1 MVKKSVQMYN
11 FYTLKIRIARRTASS
26 HSLIIYLFSSCLGT
40 WLIFL
45 VAASSMF
52 TSTRCYL
59 ACFCHHSPRCF
70 VFAVALHVYMPDYED
85 VFVICVVPV
94 GLFLPCLMFSVVRD
108 RTIRQCHNRPVHH
121 SSSGNRFSSRC
132 SGSCSGRVSL
142 SHDHKPNFL
151 RIPHDFDGRPQIR
164 ASQAVPSFETEGLGN
179 SAC

>member
-40 WLIFL
+40 WLILL

-59 ACFCHHSPRCF
+59 ECFCHNSPRCF

-85 VFVICVVPV
+85 VFVICVDPI
-94 GLFLPCLMFSVVRD
+94 GLFLPCPMFSVARG
-108 RTIRQCHNRPVHH
+108 TGQ
-121 SSSGNRFSSRC
+121 
-132 SGSCSGRVSL
+132 SGSVTIVQYLVPMTSFIFRQSL
-142 SHDHKPNFL
+142 FFQML
-151 RIPHDFDGRPQIR
+151 RKLLRT
-164 ASQAVPSFETEGLGN
+164 SFTFP
-179 SAC
+179 